1 MIRSGV
7 GTTCRSPFDD
17 AHHMASRRAQ
27 RSLHLSPRAKADSP
41 AVALPTNLPGQ
52 PASAADPARGTIAN
66 FPRWYWISG
75 GLVTTLLMLWQFQPT
90 IAGLV
95 KVWNS
100 EQDYSHGY
108 LVAPFAAL
116 LLWLRRDLLPQK
128 STVPGWGGCGLLAAG
143 FAARYLGERLFLAP
157 VSGWGLVLWL
167 AGAGWLLAGWR
178 VMVWALP
185 GLLFLMFMIPLP
197 FRFEQFMS
205 WHLQTIATTIS
216 TAMLECL
223 GQAAIAEGHTIY
235 LGEHV
240 LEIEQACSGLR
251 MFMGIAAVAF
261 AFVVLHRRPWWEKL
275 VLIVAAAPVAMLS
288 NALRGVATGLLMQMV
303 SGEAAARFSHDA
315 AGWGMIVVA
324 ALLFGLLVVYLRKLV
339 ILVEYQTGPH
349 FSRRPMADKP
359 VS

>member
-1 MIRSGV
+1 M
-7 GTTCRSPFDD
+7 P
-17 AHHMASRRAQ
+17 SRRAQ
-27 RSLHLSPRAKADSP
+27 RRNPLANPAATADSSP
-41 AVALPTNLPGQ
+41 ASVQPMNLSEKPAI
-52 PASAADPARGTIAN
+52 ASAAPRATISEL
-66 FPRWYWISG
+66 PGWYWISG
-75 GLVTTLLMLWQFQPT
+75 ALITAALIMTLFQPT
-90 IAGLV
+90 IAGLI
-95 KVWNS
+95 KAWNT
-100 EQDYSHGY
+100 EPDYSHGY

-116 LLWLRRDLLPQK
+116 LLWLRRDLLPQD
-128 STVPGWGGCGLLAAG
+128 SRVPGWGGLGLMAAG
-143 FAARYLGERLFLAP
+143 FAARYLGERLFLTP
-157 VSGWGLVLWL
+157 VSAWGLVLWL

-178 VMVWALP
+178 AMVWALP

-205 WHLQTIATTIS
+205 WHLQTIATTMS
-216 TAMLECL
+216 TAMFACL

-275 VLIVAAAPVAMLS
+275 LLIVAVAPVAMLS
-288 NALRGVATGLLMQMV
+288 NALRVVATGLLMQIV

-324 ALLFGLLVVYLRKLV
+324 ALLFGLLVAYLRRLV
-339 ILVEYQTGPH
+339 ILVEYQTGPY
-349 FSRRPMADKP
+349 FLRRSTSDKP
-359 VS
+359 AS